1 MVLKPVVISWAT
13 AVVAPRFIE
22 GAIDRARGRPGIKLT
37 ERDKGVAARFIALG
51 WGGASGEVVPH
62 PSAINVAATP
72 FTSRLREHYEECDTP
87 VA

>member
-1 MVLKPVVISWAT
+1 MVPKPVVISWAT

-37 ERDKGVAARFIALG
+37 ERDKGAAA
-51 WGGASGEVVPH
+51 
-62 PSAINVAATP
+62 P